1 MDPKTRPIYQST
13 GRYDVIV
20 SDIDGCLCDE
30 HGGPFDLAR
39 LGLIREHNEHAI
51 RSGNAPVLTVCSGR
65 PVGFAEAMTR
75 LVGNTLLPAIGEMG
89 VYLHDPKTA
98 QSELDPA
105 ITPEE
110 LESVAGLERHYIE
123 SLRQRGVSM
132 QPGKSASVT
141 LWHADTDF
149 LRSQIWPDV
158 ERVCAEH
165 CWPFRVSMSWYYI
178 NCDLAHISKGT
189 GIDRFKA
196 SGAGGQH
203 VQKNETAVRI
213 THIPTGIVVS
223 CQNQRSLTQN
233 REVAMKIL
241 KAQLFDLEQRKQD
254 AEMAALKGEDVD
266 AAWGSQIRSYVLHP
280 YKMVKDHRTN
290 YEVGN
295 AQAVLDGRLDDFMEA
310 YLKQKVGQAGQ
321 PTP

>member
-1 MDPKTRPIYQST
+1 MLQSQEMTTPQPTYRST
-13 GRYDVIV
+13 GRFDAIV

-51 RSGNAPVLTVCSGR
+51 RGGGAPVLTVCSGR

-105 ITPEE
+105 ITTEE

-123 SLRQRGVSM
+123 SLRKQGVSM

-149 LRSQIWPDV
+149 LRSEIWPGV
-158 ERVCAEH
+158 ERVCQEH
-165 CWPFRVSMSWYYI
+165 GWPFRVSMSWYYI
-178 NCDLAHISKGT
+178 NCDLANISKAT
-189 GIDRFKA
+189 GIERFK
-196 SGAGGQH
+196 
-203 VQKNETAVRI
+203 TR
-213 THIPTGIVVS
+213 TGIPAERLAGIGDTSSDLAIREKVAFFACPANAIDEIKAVADYVAKAPEAEGVV
-223 CQNQRSLTQN
+223 
-233 REVAMKIL
+233 EIL
-241 KAQLFDLEQRKQD
+241 
-254 AEMAALKGEDVD
+254 G
-266 AAWGSQIRSYVLHP
+266 VLSR
-280 YKMVKDHRTN
+280 M
-290 YEVGN
+290 
-295 AQAVLDGRLDDFMEA
+295 
-310 YLKQKVGQAGQ
+310 
-321 PTP
+321 

>member
-1 MDPKTRPIYQST
+1 MRELTKLRDQVSVWEALSKRLADATELASLGDEELLAELSRETDLLETQVAKLEFETLFSGQYDDEDCILAIHAGAGGTEAQDWAQMLERMFMRWADSHGMVVDIVDESPGDEAGIKSVMMAVRGSYVYGRLQSER
-13 GRYDVIV
+13 GV
-20 SDIDGCLCDE
+20 
-30 HGGPFDLAR
+30 H
-39 LGLIREHNEHAI
+39 
-51 RSGNAPVLTVCSGR
+51 
-65 PVGFAEAMTR
+65 R
-75 LVGNTLLPAIGEMG
+75 LVRISP
-89 VYLHDPKTA
+89 YD
-98 QSELDPA
+98 S
-105 ITPEE
+105 
-110 LESVAGLERHYIE
+110 SSRRHTSFAKVE
-123 SLRQRGVSM
+123 V
-132 QPGKSASVT
+132 
-141 LWHADTDF
+141 
-149 LRSQIWPDV
+149 WPDV
-158 ERVCAEH
+158 AED
-165 CWPFRVSMSWYYI
+165 I
-178 NCDLAHISKGT
+178 EIEIDEKDLR
-189 GIDRFKA
+189 IDRFKA